1 MIAAL
6 WVLVGIIVALFVW
19 TAVSAVKQVL
29 REISDHDSM
38 NSGALEGSKAE
49 TTVVL

>member
-1 MIAAL
+1 MTIAL
-6 WVLVGIIVALFVW
+6 WSLVILIGAAFVW
-19 TAVSAVKQVL
+19 TAVAAIKQVL

-49 TTVVL
+49 KRVVL